1 MRMTHPRAIVPT
13 ILIVDD
19 NSLVRSSLAVAFEDA
34 GYSVVEAGDGKQ
46 ALATLAMVSADLIVM
61 DIRMPV
67 LDGIE
72 ATRQLRKIAAFAQ
85 IPVIAFSG
93 DTASIQSAR
102 NLFDEVLTKPLLASE
117 IIDAVERLLKATAVA
132 SIERRA

>member
-1 MRMTHPRAIVPT
+1 MNMSRAIVPT

-19 NSLVRSSLAVAFEDA
+19 NSLVRSSLAVALEDA
-34 GYSVVEAGDGKQ
+34 GYSVLEAGDGKQ

-72 ATRQLRKIAAFAQ
+72 ATRQLRKIAEFAQ

-93 DTASIQSAR
+93 DTASLQSAS

-117 IIDAVERLLKATAVA
+117 LIEAVERLLKATAVA
-132 SIERRA
+132 SLKRRA